1 MSEMPREMPRDV
13 PEGTT
18 SATEGARGHATSVRH
33 EADMTSH
40 PDVHEMGERYARVLQ
55 GPRASAVDGLI
66 MITGVYTAISGW
78 VVHYQSTNSI
88 MAANN
93 LIVGIALA
101 VLGLGMALLPER
113 LLPLGWVASAM
124 GVWLIISPWV
134 ASLAHSAARPLVW
147 NNVVAGACAFV
158 FGLAAMGL
166 LRAGGGASR
175 TGSRARV

>member
-1 MSEMPREMPRDV
+1 MSEMPRERPRDI

-18 SATEGARGHATSVRH
+18 STTESARGRATSVRH

-78 VVHYQSTNSI
+78 VIHFQTTNSI
-88 MAANN
+88 MAVNN
-93 LIVGIALA
+93 LIIGGALA
-101 VLGLGMALLPER
+101 VLGLGMAVLPER

-134 ASLAHSAARPLVW
+134 ASVAHSAPRPLVW

-166 LRAGGGASR
+166 LRASGVTR
-175 TGSRARV
+175 RSRA